1 MDIEK
6 EKFQKMF
13 PNLTQEIESGN
24 CQTKISSVRSD
35 AHTGEEAAV
44 KKFVGYTPDVIDFLR
59 RCDTKEQAEDIICY
73 LEKRGEISSKYATKL
88 RKQLKTKGVRS
99 FGSKKEDDYYLKQA
113 GFSPEKK
120 FG

>member
-24 CQTKISSVRSD
+24 CKSKISSVRSD
-35 AHTGEEAAV
+35 STTGEKAV
-44 KKFVGYTPDVIDFLR
+44 AKKFVGYTPDVIDFIR
-59 RCDTKEQAEDIICY
+59 RCYKAEDAEDIICY
-73 LEKRGEISSKYATKL
+73 LEKRREISSEYAKKL

-99 FGSKKEDDYYLKQA
+99 FGPKKEDDYYLKRD
-113 GFSPEKK
+113 GF
-120 FG
+120 